1 MAFLHIARVMVL
13 VLLLPTVAPAHAA
26 RIASLNLCT
35 DQLALLLADRSDL
48 IGLSPLARDC
58 TESALC
64 EQARGMPVLQATAE
78 TVLAAHPDVVLG
90 GRFTA
95 RLAIRAAK
103 EVGARVLTL
112 PPASSLADIPK
123 QIRQVARLVG
133 HPERGEALIA
143 AFNRRLG
150 ELSLP
155 RTESD
160 PIAVIYEANGFVVHA
175 GSLADDVL
183 AHSGLRNFST
193 LAGTPP
199 MGGQVVMELLLAYHP
214 DLLVRD
220 LSGPGRSLAQA
231 MLSNPA
237 LLAVFPPP
245 HVVDVPAR
253 LWLCGLPQTLDAL
266 AILHESHDILVKKD
280 AAP

>member
-1 MAFLHIARVMVL
+1 MSVL
-13 VLLLPTVAPAHAA
+13 RTALALVVALLLSGPAHAA

-35 DQLALLLADRSDL
+35 DQLALLLADRSDI

-64 EQARGMPVLQATAE
+64 EQARDVPVLQATGE

-103 EVGARVLTL
+103 EVGAQVLTL
-112 PPASSLADIPK
+112 APVPSLADIPR

-133 HPERGEALIA
+133 HPERGEQLIA
-143 AFNRRLG
+143 AFNARLA
-150 ELSLP
+150 ELSLE
-155 RTESD
+155 RRETD
-160 PIAVIYEANGFVVHA
+160 PVAVVYEANGFVVHK

-183 AHSGLRNFST
+183 AHAGLRNFST
-193 LAGTPP
+193 LAGTPST
-199 MGGQVVMELLLAYHP
+199 GGQVAMELLLVYHP

-220 LSGPGRSLAQA
+220 FSGPGRSLAQA

-237 LLAVFPPP
+237 LLATFPPP

-266 AILHESHDILVKKD
+266 AILRSARDTLVKKD

>member
-1 MAFLHIARVMVL
+1 MAFLRTLRIMVL
-13 VLLLPTVAPAHAA
+13 AFLLPVVPAQAA

-48 IGLSPLARDC
+48 IGLSPLAQDC

-64 EQARGMPVLQATAE
+64 EQARDMPVLQATAE

-103 EVGARVLTL
+103 EVGAQVLTL
-112 PPASSLADIPK
+112 PPASSLADIPR

-143 AFNRRLG
+143 AFNRRLS
-150 ELSLP
+150 EISLP
-155 RTESD
+155 RREND

-237 LLAVFPPP
+237 LLAAFPPP

-253 LWLCGLPQTLDAL
+253 LWLCGLPQTLDAV
-266 AILHESHDILVKKD
+266 AILRESHDILVKKD
-280 AAP
+280 AVP